1 MMARIVPDVDPAS
14 LEHSSEEPVFRALK
28 EGLSNDFTVIH
39 SYPWLRPWRGEGPL
53 HEGEADFIVV
63 HPRLGLLVLEV
74 KGGDTIR
81 HDGYKWFRDTAKG
94 PREFKDPFRQ
104 AQRNMHALLD
114 IVSEKSKGRI
124 SRNSLTY
131 GYAVV
136 FPHVDYEGSLPAH
149 IQEAV
154 VLSRRHLPFIEEA
167 IEAAYRAWRAD
178 PVEIPRDRFQML
190 VYDCLMPQFRVFR
203 PISAD
208 IGGVNERLLELTT
221 TQAEVL
227 EGLFENRRVLVKGV
241 AGSGKT
247 FLALHRALAFAREG
261 KRTLFVCFNK
271 ALAAWIRRRVTEDP
285 ATASYRANLDVQ
297 HFHAL
302 AAKLA
307 RDANIP
313 FEPESGGQKTQ
324 DFWDNQVP
332 EIIEQAAY
340 ILSFDDTGVLYD
352 AIVVDEAQDFSM
364 AWWWSL
370 SQTLIR
376 EADGPIYA
384 FMDPNQSLRGAAEV
398 LEAEFEA
405 SFMLSRNCR
414 NTRKIATASA
424 GILGID
430 TKTFARAPLGADP
443 RLIKAPSQASMK
455 GLVLSEVR
463 KLLEREDV
471 SPRQIALVGPAA
483 HRTGSLAD
491 VNAIEGIP
499 LVDDASAWQEGESL
513 LVTTARSFKG
523 LEADVV
529 VLYDLSGFSR
539 FFTRADLYVACTR
552 PRAALIALC
561 VDGDCRDALEEA
573 VESLAGLNG

>member
-1 MMARIVPDVDPAS
+1 MARIVPDVDPGS

-28 EGLSNDFTVIH
+28 EGLSDEFTVIH
-39 SYPWLRPWRGEGPL
+39 SYPWLRPWRAEGQL
-53 HEGEADFIVV
+53 QEGEADFIVL

-81 HDGYKWFRDTAKG
+81 HDGYKWFRDTVRG
-94 PREFKDPFRQ
+94 PREFQDPFRQ
-104 AQRNMHALLD
+104 AQRNMHALLE
-114 IVSEKSKGRI
+114 IVAEKSNGRL
-124 SRNSLTY
+124 SRGLFPY

-149 IQEAV
+149 IQKEI
-154 VLSRRHLPFIEEA
+154 VLSRRHLPFMEGA
-167 IEAAYRAWRAD
+167 IETAYRAWGAD

-208 IGGVNERLLELTT
+208 IGGVNERLLELTH

-271 ALAAWIRRRVTEDP
+271 ALAAWIRRRVSEDP
-285 ATASYRANLDVQ
+285 ATASYRANIDVRN
-297 HFHAL
+297 FHAL
-302 AAKLA
+302 AVELA
-307 RDANIP
+307 RDADIP
-313 FEPESGGQKTQ
+313 FEPEGGGKKTQ

-340 ILSFDDTGVLYD
+340 TLSFGDMSVLYD
-352 AIVVDEAQDFSM
+352 AIVVDEAQDFSLT
-364 AWWWSL
+364 WWWSL
-370 SQTLIR
+370 SQTLLR
-376 EADGPIYA
+376 EAGGPLYA
-384 FMDPNQSLRGAAEV
+384 FMDPNQSLRGTPEV
-398 LEAEFEA
+398 LDVEFEA
-405 SFMLSRNCR
+405 SFVLSRNCR
-414 NTRKIATASA
+414 NTKKIATASA
-424 GILGID
+424 GILGIE
-430 TKTFARAPLGADP
+430 TKTFERAPMGGDP
-443 RLIKAPSQASMK
+443 RLIRAPSQASMK

-471 SPRQIALVGPAA
+471 SPRQIALVGPGA
-483 HRTGSLAD
+483 HLTGSLAA
-491 VNAIEGIP
+491 VKSIEGVP
-499 LVDDASAWQEGESL
+499 LVDDAEIWQEGGAL
-513 LVTTARSFKG
+513 LATTARSFKG

-529 VLYDLSGFSR
+529 VLYDLADFSR
-539 FFTRADLYVACTR
+539 LFTRQDLYVACTR
-552 PRAALIALC
+552 PRAALIAICL
-561 VDGDCRDALEEA
+561 DGECREAIDRA
-573 VESLAGLNG
+573 VESSAGLSS